1 MTSSR
6 GNAPVE
12 VGPVVEVVKLTDWM
26 VRALKYVE
34 CHPNITCS
42 IVGAMLTGR
51 RSAFG
56 HQTSAREGGRTLMAL
71 RKRGLVR
78 DSATDDG
85 LLRLW
90 NLTEKGRQ
98 VSATV
103 RAEVES

>member
-1 MTSSR
+1 MTLPR

-34 CHPNITCS
+34 RCPNITCS
-42 IVGAMLTGR
+42 IVGTMLTGR
-51 RSAFG
+51 RSNFG
-56 HQTSAREGGRTLMAL
+56 HQTSAREGGRTLIAL

-90 NLTEKGRQ
+90 SLTEKGRQ
-98 VSATV
+98 VAATICE
-103 RAEVES
+103 EVKS